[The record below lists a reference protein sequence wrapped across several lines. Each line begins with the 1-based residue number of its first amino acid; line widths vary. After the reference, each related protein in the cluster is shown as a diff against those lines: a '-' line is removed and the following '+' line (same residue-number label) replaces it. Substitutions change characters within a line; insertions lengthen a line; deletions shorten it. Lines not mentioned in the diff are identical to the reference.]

1 MYSVCFGKSETLL
14 CERGLTCSIDNIIK
28 ILCLFISGLG
38 FIHLA
43 FFFYGLSIKS
53 NIHFWIFFFFFFFFF
68 FFVLS
73 KLNGLDIKNSFTLI
87 QQNKSLFFN

>member
-14 CERGLTCSIDNIIK
+14 CERGLMCSIGNIIK

-43 FFFYGLSIKS
+43 FFFMDCPFKS
-53 NIHFWIFFFFFFFFF
+53 NIHFWIFFFFFFW
-68 FFVLS
+68 S
-73 KLNGLDIKNSFTLI
+73 SLN
-87 QQNKSLFFN
+87 